1 MKSFYYSPSAHRSVT
16 SVKAVNRWQTFKEAA
31 FRVPHWSAAAVREEK
46 NRIVD
51 VTKNAKIHLRQMLE
65 SHKEQMRLQ
74 RYFYFPAN
82 SIIAFNYLFINY
94 LLQLL
99 TYL

>member
-1 MKSFYYSPSAHRSVT
+1 MLNALRSVT

-65 SHKEQMRLQ
+65 SHKGQMRLYKDISIFLPTALLRSITSCEQ
-74 RYFYFPAN
+74 RSQVLRGNKAK
-82 SIIAFNYLFINY
+82 
-94 LLQLL
+94 
-99 TYL
+99 T

>member
-1 MKSFYYSPSAHRSVT
+1 MLIALLLLSKQLIGGKLLKRRLLEFH
-16 SVKAVNRWQTFKEAA
+16 Q
-31 FRVPHWSAAAVREEK
+31 WSAAAVREEK

-74 RYFYFPAN
+74 RYFYFSAN
-82 SIIAFNYLFINY
+82 SIIAFNY
-94 LLQLL
+94 
-99 TYL
+99 

>member
-1 MKSFYYSPSAHRSVT
+1 MLIALLLLSKQLIGGKLLKGRLLEFHQWSVT
-16 SVKAVNRWQTFKEAA
+16 
-31 FRVPHWSAAAVREEK
+31 AVREEK

-51 VTKNAKIHLRQMLE
+51 VTKIHLRQMLE

-82 SIIAFNYLFINY
+82 SIIAFNY
-94 LLQLL
+94 
-99 TYL
+99 

>member
-1 MKSFYYSPSAHRSVT
+1 MLIALLLLSKQLIGGKLLKRRLLEFH
-16 SVKAVNRWQTFKEAA
+16 Q
-31 FRVPHWSAAAVREEK
+31 WSAAGVREEK

-74 RYFYFPAN
+74 R
-82 SIIAFNYLFINY
+82 
-94 LLQLL
+94 
-99 TYL
+99 